1 MLSISRSSIAS
12 EGSSYRH
19 AIRSNQACLVA
30 YGSDQRDRF
39 CPLQGCKFKRVHI
52 MWTKHLLQQLI
63 ESKVRDNR
71 LLIVANREPYVH
83 RYQGGRIECEPP
95 ASGMVS
101 ALDPIAR
108 ACNGTW
114 IAHASGD
121 ADFAT
126 VDRFG
131 RLQVPP
137 EDPAYTL
144 RRVWLSKKQ
153 VEGYYNGLANSGLW
167 PLCHNVFSR
176 PQFDPEHWTI
186 YKQVNQLFAN
196 AVDEEA
202 GDDPSFVFV
211 QDYHFALLPRL
222 LKERNAQRI
231 VAQFWHIPWP
241 NPDVFQV
248 FPWKEELLDGLLA
261 NDLLGFHLRYHCKNF
276 LDTVDRTI
284 EAKVDYERFEV
295 TRRGKVTAVRPFPI
309 SIDFAEHRSI
319 AASWEVD
326 DEMVKWRRELRLR
339 DEAIGIGIDR
349 IDYTKGIPE
358 RLRAIDLFFERN
370 PDFRKRFSFVQ
381 IGVPSRSH
389 VRQYQALD
397 AEIDALIEEINWRWS
412 TESWRPIIYLK
423 RQHSRVEMMALHRL
437 ADFCLISSLDDG
449 MNLVAKEFVASR
461 SDDDGVLIISRF
473 TGAARELTSAL
484 LVNPFAIG
492 QIADAI
498 RLALEMPAEERR
510 KRMEKMRANV
520 ADNNLYRWAG
530 KLLST
535 LLKFEFPEGG
545 HSDADLALAIH

>member
-1 MLSISRSSIAS
+1 
-12 EGSSYRH
+12 
-19 AIRSNQACLVA
+19 
-30 YGSDQRDRF
+30 
-39 CPLQGCKFKRVHI
+39 
-52 MWTKHLLQQLI
+52 MWTQEMLKELI
-63 ESKVRDNR
+63 ETKLRDHR
-71 LLIVANREPYVH
+71 LLIVANREPYLH
-83 RYQGGRIECEPP
+83 RYSGRRIECEPP

-108 ACNGTW
+108 ACGGTW

-126 VDRFG
+126 VDHAG
-131 RLQVPP
+131 CLQVPP
-137 EDPAYTL
+137 DDPAYTL
-144 RRVWLSKKQ
+144 RRIWLSKKQ
-153 VEGYYNGLANSGLW
+153 VEGYYNGMANSGLW

-176 PQFDPEHWTI
+176 PHFDPKHWAA
-186 YKQVNQLFAN
+186 YQQVNQIFAN

-202 GDDPSFVFV
+202 GNEAAFVFV

-222 LKERNAQRI
+222 LKERNALRI

-248 FPWKEELLDGLLA
+248 LPWKEELLDGLLA
-261 NDLLGFHLRYHCKNF
+261 NDLLGFQLRYHCQNF

-284 EAKVDYERFEV
+284 EAKVDYERFEI
-295 TRRGKVTAVRPFPI
+295 TRHGKVTAVRPFPI
-309 SIDFAEHRSI
+309 SIDFDEHTMRAVSP
-319 AASWEVD
+319 EVD
-326 DEMVKWRRELRLR
+326 DEMENWRRELRIQ

-358 RLRAIDLFFERN
+358 RLRAIDLFLERN
-370 PDFRKRFSFVQ
+370 PEFRNRFTFVQ

-389 VRQYQALD
+389 VRPYQALD

-423 RQHSRVEMMALHRL
+423 RQHSRIEMMALHRL

-461 SDDDGVLIISRF
+461 ADEDGVLILSRF

-484 LVNPFAIG
+484 VVNPFDVEEMAN
-492 QIADAI
+492 AI
-498 RLALEMPAEERR
+498 RAALEMPLDERR
-510 KRMEKMRANV
+510 KRMENLRAAV
-520 ADNNLYRWAG
+520 ANNNLYRWAG

-535 LLKFEFPEGG
+535 LLKFEFSDTAPA
-545 HSDADLALAIH
+545 DADVALSVS